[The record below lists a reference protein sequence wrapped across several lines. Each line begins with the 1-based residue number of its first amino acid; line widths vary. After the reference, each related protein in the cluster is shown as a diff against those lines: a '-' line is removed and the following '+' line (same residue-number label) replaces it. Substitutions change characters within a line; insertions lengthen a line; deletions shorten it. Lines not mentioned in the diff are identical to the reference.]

1 MARTGL
7 EVYVL
12 SDEDKARIQAEEDF
26 RAKARADADAKVQF
40 AAAKNTI
47 SPPKPNNPVL
57 GCAGGLALSFLGVV
71 AFFLVLF
78 WIGGSRS
85 SSSGIADVTPPAP
98 TRQYQVTYRITSS
111 CRASVTYTNQG
122 GDTQQ
127 EQEVPSGWEHTFIAD
142 PGAFTYISGQLQCDG
157 KITATLLVNGVP
169 VKNTTSKGE
178 YVIASASGRL

>member
-26 RAKARADADAKVQF
+26 RAKARVNADAKAQF
-40 AAAKNTI
+40 AAAENTI
-47 SPPKPNNPVL
+47 SQPKPNNQAI
-57 GCAGGLALSFLGVV
+57 GCAGWLMLGFLGVV
-71 AFFLVLF
+71 TFILVSAWLSS
-78 WIGGSRS
+78 SRS
-85 SSSGIADVTPPAP
+85 SSRSIADITPSAP
-98 TRQYQVTYRITSS
+98 TGQYQVTYRITSS
-111 CRASVTYTNQG
+111 CAANVTYINQG

-127 EQEVPSGWEHTFIAD
+127 EQGVPSGWEHTFIAD

-157 KITATLLVNGVP
+157 NITATLLVNGTP